1 MSIRLM
7 AFDELM
13 NEFCVCKSAILGMEN
28 LTREEKSVYAEML
41 VLREK
46 ENHPE
51 WTGFHFEKDESYFD
65 YNAFID
71 YLYEIGEEEEGL
83 EGEELESFV
92 QAMYEEEIAQRNDL
106 GFDF

>member
-1 MSIRLM
+1 MTIRLM

-13 NEFCVCKSAILGMEN
+13 DEFCVCKSAILGMEN
-28 LTREEKSVYAEML
+28 LSREEKSVYAEML
-41 VLREK
+41 VSREK
-46 ENHPE
+46 EKHPE
-51 WTGFHFEKDESYFD
+51 WTGFHFEKDEGYFD
-65 YNAFID
+65 YDAFID
-71 YLYEIGEEEEGL
+71 YLYQVGEEEEGL